1 MIYIDPI
8 PNPSGAYPNPKGQPF
23 EGAIPLNGE
32 EAAVF
37 FRYNGFVTLTET
49 GVTPNT
55 EAWEAWK
62 AALPEEEPDPESAEE
77 AATKA
82 DVQSVWDAMA
92 AAYKEGVYEA

>member
-62 AALPEEEPDPESAEE
+62 AALPVEKQEPQETVEERLTALE
-77 AATKA
+77 AALKA
-82 DVQSVWDAMA
+82 VLAG
-92 AAYKEGVYEA
+92 KEAGNAV